1 MDDYKVRLDV
11 FEGPLDLLLH
21 LIKELEIDIY
31 DIPMKVLTRQYM
43 EYIEEMK
50 ELEIN
55 VASEYLLMASE
66 LLKIKSHTL
75 LPGPAYAEE
84 PFEDPRESLM
94 EQLIEYQNF
103 KQYAEQLSMMKQ
115 ESERLYIKPP
125 EEYEEVDVSEDEMDV
140 SISELL
146 VAYQKVRSRVA
157 LDQPKNV
164 VINHE
169 RYTRKMAESFISEHF
184 TDRDSLAFHELF
196 NFNESKSKVVAVFIV
211 LLDYVKE
218 GQMRICRVQGGDY
231 KIERLFE

>member
-115 ESERLYIKPP
+115 ESERLYIKPQK
-125 EEYEEVDVSEDEMDV
+125 SMKKWMCQKTRWMFR
-140 SISELL
+140 
-146 VAYQKVRSRVA
+146 YQ
-157 LDQPKNV
+157 
-164 VINHE
+164 
-169 RYTRKMAESFISEHF
+169 
-184 TDRDSLAFHELF
+184 
-196 NFNESKSKVVAVFIV
+196 NFLSPTKK
-211 LLDYVKE
+211 Y
-218 GQMRICRVQGGDY
+218 GQGLR
-231 KIERLFE
+231 